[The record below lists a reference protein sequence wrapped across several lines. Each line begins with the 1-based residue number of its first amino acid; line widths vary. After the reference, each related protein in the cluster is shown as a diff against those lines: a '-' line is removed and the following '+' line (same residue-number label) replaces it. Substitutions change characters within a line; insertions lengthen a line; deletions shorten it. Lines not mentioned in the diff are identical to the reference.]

1 MAFGGAPN
9 SSDALKRHT
18 DVYIYIYMIIVS
30 DPAFMQ
36 IHVMLLSDRNAAS
49 PRTKKNTQKVNTGVI
64 KLITPPLSVENHQ
77 FLIFC

>member
-49 PRTKKNTQKVNTGVI
+49 PR
-64 KLITPPLSVENHQ
+64 LICSEEPKTPKTVGFGGEQ
-77 FLIFC
+77 